1 MIYESKLRY
10 IQPHELGSPQ
20 QDSLTNTKL
29 CSRSFL
35 RTARAS
41 NCRGCPQF
49 SWKPKARPHISDE
62 QRSRTTSAPMHP
74 RPGRDSPRSL
84 RRLAA
89 GLRGLPRPQP
99 PLPLRSAPLRRPNSP
114 PGPAAKLRSAARRHL
129 PPPCTAPPQ
138 PDPQGR
144 PLCSLPVRG
153 APAASLPAAQVSG
166 AALSHRSLSR
176 RGDFPAGC
184 FPASARLRARIELSS
199 SSCHG
204 QKCRSLGCRAGK
216 VSAKAVPCF
225 AKEGL
230 GLPLR
235 EESKALICISF

>member
-35 RTARAS
+35 HTARAS

-99 PLPLRSAPLRRPNSP
+99 PLPLRSAPPPELTSRSRRQAPLRRPP
-114 PGPAAKLRSAARRHL
+114 
-129 PPPCTAPPQ
+129 
-138 PDPQGR
+138 
-144 PLCSLPVRG
+144 
-153 APAASLPAAQVSG
+153 APAAAVHRPPAARPAG
-166 AALSHRSLSR
+166 AAPLLATCEGGAGCVPTGRPGER
-176 RGDFPAGC
+176 RGA
-184 FPASARLRARIELSS
+184 
-199 SSCHG
+199 
-204 QKCRSLGCRAGK
+204 
-216 VSAKAVPCF
+216 
-225 AKEGL
+225 
-230 GLPLR
+230 
-235 EESKALICISF
+235 